1 MLRWGMMSCSNSF
14 WRAPLIG
21 WFVLSL
27 AACASGP
34 DPKPDPKSAT
44 NTEAANEEFNP
55 FGGPKNWDT
64 LIDHYEFD
72 CPVTDLV
79 LDTPHS
85 IQLGGRT
92 FTIFGSEMRAEQKD
106 WGKSLRLGVLAGIE
120 DPSER
125 TVANLRYASKRF
137 KKAKVD
143 FVLVNGDIGGN
154 RDDIHEI
161 LKNLVELFPFP
172 ILFHSGN
179 TEPTS
184 VLNRLFSMMQKE
196 HPQLINLN
204 WVRHVNLGSVHLLS
218 LPGHH
223 ERATLYAGGC
233 HYQEKDLEAISL
245 LAQQIAAEGQ
255 VAILSAHSV
264 PKSKGRKAIDYSFDM
279 GNNGDPQ
286 ITSLIA
292 ESPIPFGIFSH
303 VVEAGGRASS
313 DLYTGEGL
321 KKKKWKNA
329 RQLYV
334 NVGAATS
341 TPILL
346 HSRSSSRGMAA
357 IFTVEGRQAS
367 VDFIKLQPIWKH
379 GKRPRKGKKKKKKRK
394 KPKGSWKGLL

>member
-1 MLRWGMMSCSNSF
+1 MMSDLK
-14 WRAPLIG
+14 PLMHLPVWG
-21 WFVLSL
+21 WLVLFL
-27 AACASGP
+27 VGCATTPTAQPEQPNAAAEPS
-34 DPKPDPKSAT
+34 
-44 NTEAANEEFNP
+44 EEEFNP
-55 FGGPKNWDT
+55 FDGPKTWDS

-72 CPVTDLV
+72 CPVTNLV
-79 LDTPHS
+79 LDTPHP
-85 IQLGGRT
+85 IQLAGKA
-92 FTIFGSEMRAEQKD
+92 FTIYGSEMRVAPGS
-106 WGKSLRLGVLAGIE
+106 WGKTLRLGVLAGIE
-120 DPSER
+120 DPSGR
-125 TVANLRYASKRF
+125 TIANLRYAAKRF
-137 KKAKVD
+137 QKAKVD

-161 LKNLVELFPFP
+161 LKSLVALFPFP

-196 HPQLINLN
+196 HPRLINLN
-204 WVRHVNLGSVHLLS
+204 WVRHVNLGNIHLLS

-233 HYQEKDLEAISL
+233 HYQEKDLEAVSL

-264 PKSKGRKAIDYSFDM
+264 PKSKGRKAIDYTFDM

-286 ITSLIA
+286 ITNLIA

-313 DLYTGEGL
+313 DLYSGEQI
-321 KKKKWKNA
+321 KKKEQQNA

-357 IFTVEGRQAS
+357 IFTVEGREAS
-367 VDFIKLQPIWKH
+367 VDFLKLRPIWKH
-379 GKRPRKGKKKKKKRK
+379 GKRPRKLKKKKKKKRRK
-394 KPKGSWKGLL
+394 SKGSWKGLD